1 METIFNLN
9 KGKNMKLSKSTILWN
24 QSELD
29 KLKPSPYD
37 YRFKMTDGNHN
48 KTMTIQINEETFQK
62 IKRLLTK

>member
-1 METIFNLN
+1 
-9 KGKNMKLSKSTILWN
+9 MKLSKSTILWN

-37 YRFKMTDGNHN
+37 YRFKMTDGNEN

-62 IKRLLTK
+62 IKKLLTK